1 MSLKMIQLKA
11 STQEPLRNITE
22 NARVA
27 MSKLC
32 GGIDDMHQLGNK
44 ALVIRAEIYP
54 EKLSDLY
61 KTLASAELKLRND
74 SLPDHNALRAGIEHP
89 ITLQI
94 TSFSSDTD
102 GQVNIPKVPG

>member
-1 MSLKMIQLKA
+1 MSLTIIQLKA

-32 GGIDDMHQLGNK
+32 GGIDDMHQLGTK

-61 KTLASAELKLRND
+61 NALGSAELKLRGD
-74 SLPDHNALRAGIEHP
+74 SLPDHDALRTGIEHP
-89 ITLQI
+89 ITFQI

-102 GQVNIPKVPG
+102 GQVYIPRVPG